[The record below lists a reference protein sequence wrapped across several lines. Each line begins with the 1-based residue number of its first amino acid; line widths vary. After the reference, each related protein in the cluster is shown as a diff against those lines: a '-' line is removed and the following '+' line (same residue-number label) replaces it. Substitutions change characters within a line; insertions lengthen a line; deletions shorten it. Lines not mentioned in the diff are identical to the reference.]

1 MRRDE
6 DREGECYTGQPE
18 VTPSENMIGTLL
30 GLERVIVGW
39 QGRHCRA
46 RHLPDDAVS
55 CLPWLHRRWW
65 TVGPECSLPFRDCF
79 WTLSCRVSSG
89 QWRTVANSGG
99 QWQAVGDSGRQPSLS
114 PLIGSLWAGPAGL
127 RPAVPVPRPGREADR
142 WPRPMTACLT
152 NPLLRDPLRIRGAY
166 FEGRHCNGRDARA
179 AISTCIRPWTK
190 RTGEEAILGSGAIS
204 ILFCVVPG

>member
-6 DREGECYTGQPE
+6 DREGECYTAQPE

-99 QWQAVGDSGRQPSLS
+99 QWRTVADSGGKWQAVADGGRQPSLS

-152 NPLLRDPLRIRGAY
+152 NPLLRDPLRIRGHISR
-166 FEGRHCNGRDARA
+166 EGTA
-179 AISTCIRPWTK
+179 
-190 RTGEEAILGSGAIS
+190 TG
-204 ILFCVVPG
+204 